1 MFTDE
6 HRCEVWHEIRQ
17 QDIRAF
23 SKQLTPAV
31 FAEAAK
37 RTGVALVKS
46 PLCLVNLVWLGVSV
60 AVHATDSFATV
71 LTMTLRLLEDQ
82 QEFSQSK
89 VGRAKK
95 NGQRRKQR
103 GRSKHDPRRND
114 PTEVTEEAFVKARQR
129 MPLAFW
135 INLIIILGENFAAE
149 HPQQHRFRGF
159 RILAMDGTRLDLP
172 TCKALKDHFGT
183 AKNSSGQHQPQAR
196 MVMLQF
202 PFTRLPYR
210 YELAPLADGEVTMAL
225 RLITHLQANDLV
237 LLDAGYWSYQL
248 LWGIANRDAYFAI
261 RLRKRLSLSKVRNLQ
276 PDGQDRLVRWT
287 PKDSRGQWKK
297 LDLPKSIDLRVI
309 HYRVPGYR
317 PQAIVTNVLQP
328 QQISRADWTRLTTDC
343 TDARRKL
350 LPGLFHRR
358 WEVETSFHELKVDL
372 GLDRH
377 LRSHTPGS
385 IQFEVA
391 GYVVLYLLI
400 RWLIVEA
407 AVKHGLD
414 PLRISFVEAVREL
427 DAMRPSL
434 LSATPQWA
442 AQVLLPRLLD
452 RIAAHRVPV
461 RPGRHYPRKKKRRKP
476 GKKSGQRPSA
486 KNKRPGKKKPNTA
499 ASAKT
504 RTERKRRSPTTTK
517 ATKQG

>member
-6 HRCEVWHEIRQ
+6 HRCDVWNDIRQ

-23 SKQLTPAV
+23 AKQLTPTV
-31 FAEAAK
+31 FAEAAR

-46 PLCLVNLVWLGVSV
+46 PLCLMNLVWLGVS
-60 AVHATDSFATV
+60 AAMHASDSFATV
-71 LTMTLRLLEDQ
+71 LTLTLRLLEDQ
-82 QEFSQSK
+82 QGFSQSK
-89 VGRAKK
+89 IGRAKK
-95 NGQRRKQR
+95 KGLRRQPS
-103 GRSKHDPRRND
+103 GRSKHDPHRHD
-114 PTEVTEEAFVKARQR
+114 PTAVTEEAFVKARQR
-129 MPLAFW
+129 MPLTFW

-149 HPQQHRFRGF
+149 HPHRHRFRGF

-196 MVMLQF
+196 MLLLQF

-210 YELAPLADGEVTMAL
+210 YELTPLADGEVTMAL
-225 RLITHLQANDLV
+225 RLSAHLQANDLV
-237 LLDAGYWSYQL
+237 LLDAGFWSYQL
-248 LWGIANRDAYFAI
+248 LWAIANRQAYFAI
-261 RLRKRLSLSKVRNLQ
+261 RLRKRLNLNQVRHLQ
-276 PDGQDRLVRWT
+276 ADGRDRWVRWT

-297 LDLPKSIDLRVI
+297 LGLPKSLKLRVI

-343 TDARRKL
+343 VDARRKL

-377 LRSHTPGS
+377 LRSHTPAS

-400 RWLIVEA
+400 RWLMVEA
-407 AVKHGLD
+407 AIKHGLD

-452 RIAAHRVPV
+452 RIAAHRVSV
-461 RPGRHYPRKKKRRKP
+461 RPGRHYPRKKRRKAA
-476 GKKSGQRPSA
+476 KKSSPRSSA
-486 KNKRPGKKKPNTA
+486 TRQSKKKSNTT

-504 RTERKRRSPTTTK
+504 RTERNRRSRSTGK
-517 ATKQG
+517 AKKQG

>member
-1 MFTDE
+1 
-6 HRCEVWHEIRQ
+6 
-17 QDIRAF
+17 
-23 SKQLTPAV
+23 
-31 FAEAAK
+31 
-37 RTGVALVKS
+37 
-46 PLCLVNLVWLGVSV
+46 
-60 AVHATDSFATV
+60 
-71 LTMTLRLLEDQ
+71 
-82 QEFSQSK
+82 
-89 VGRAKK
+89 
-95 NGQRRKQR
+95 
-103 GRSKHDPRRND
+103 
-114 PTEVTEEAFVKARQR
+114 

-225 RLITHLQANDLV
+225 RLITHLQGNDLV

-476 GKKSGQRPSA
+476 GKKSGKRPSA
-486 KNKRPGKKKPNTA
+486 KKQKAGQKETKHRGIGKDADGTEA
-499 ASAKT
+499 AVADHCQGNETRLVPLRRAPWWRGSIVGWRSGGQHRSTGASPAVAGNRSGDPYPRAIRRGVGGASELTEMRYFEAVSQAKIG
-504 RTERKRRSPTTTK
+504 KRRRD
-517 ATKQG
+517 GLRE